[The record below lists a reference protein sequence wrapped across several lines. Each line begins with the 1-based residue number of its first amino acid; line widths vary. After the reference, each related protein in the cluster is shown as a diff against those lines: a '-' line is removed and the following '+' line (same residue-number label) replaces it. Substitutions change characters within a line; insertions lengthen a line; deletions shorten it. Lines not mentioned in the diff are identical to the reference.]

1 MGPLVRRFLLEHLVS
16 ERSLAGNPQASE
28 RDARTPRLPFANEQ
42 SGRAIDRMTVED
54 LTPAIVRKF
63 LDHVECVRGCSG
75 VTRNHRLA
83 TIHSLAKFIG
93 MRSPLH
99 IAWATEIRSI
109 SFKKT
114 AKNLIGYLERAQMD
128 AFFKAPDP
136 RPPLAH
142 PDPALLF
149 FLYNTPTRAA

>member
-16 ERSLAGNPQASE
+16 ERSLSRNPQASY
-28 RDARTPRLPFANEQ
+28 RDTLTLLLPFANEQ

-83 TIHSLAKFIG
+83 TIHSLAQFIG
-93 MRSPLH
+93 MPSPAH
-99 IAWATEIRSI
+99 I
-109 SFKKT
+109 
-114 AKNLIGYLERAQMD
+114 
-128 AFFKAPDP
+128 
-136 RPPLAH
+136 PLA
-142 PDPALLF
+142 
-149 FLYNTPTRAA
+149 TVIT